1 MTTWN
6 YRGLL
11 YGAFFV
17 WSLLTSCAHVA
28 PLPADR
34 MRTVIE
40 AREKRAT
47 ELMFHGELAEALI
60 QWKVLKT
67 LEPKNPEFTQQ
78 LLATKVL
85 IRKRVN
91 DHVQLGKRAL
101 SEGNITLA
109 KQEFL
114 KALSLDP
121 YMSTPFSCL
130 KEIEKERA
138 MKIQAKKIQQLA
150 KKRKAPARV
159 RLQSVSSQ
167 EDYYLQLGIG
177 LLRQGRLNESI
188 REIEKYLNTYP
199 KDREASEYLA
209 EAHLK
214 LGIDCYEQGEMAK
227 ALMHLEEARKYKPA
241 GSSQLNDYLT
251 WTRQGLAEDFYQK
264 GMRVY
269 LKDITKAIEY
279 WEKSVSYDPKNI
291 NAQMRLEKAYKI
303 RKKLREIEKTQ
314 GQNRPKR

>member
-34 MRTVIE
+34 TRTVIE

-47 ELMFHGELAEALI
+47 ELMFQGELAEALI
-60 QWKVLKT
+60 QWQVLKT

-85 IRKRVN
+85 IRKRIN
-91 DHVQLGKRAL
+91 DHVQLGKKAL
-101 SEGNITLA
+101 SEDNITLA

-114 KALSLDP
+114 KALALDP
-121 YMSTPFSCL
+121 HMSTPFSCL
-130 KEIEKERA
+130 KEMEKERA
-138 MKIQAKKIQQLA
+138 MKIQAKKIQRLA
-150 KKRKAPARV
+150 KKRKAPARAK
-159 RLQSVSSQ
+159 LQSVSSQ

-177 LLRQGRLNESI
+177 LFRQGRLNESI

-199 KDREASEYLA
+199 KDREAGEYLA
-209 EAHLK
+209 EGHLK

-227 ALMHLEEARKYKPA
+227 ALIHLEEARRYKPA
-241 GSSQLNDYLT
+241 GSSQLNDYLA

-303 RKKLREIEKTQ
+303 RKKLREIEKNT
-314 GQNRPKR
+314 GPK

>member
-6 YRGLL
+6 RRGLL

-17 WSLLTSCAHVA
+17 WSLFTSCAHVA
-28 PLPADR
+28 PPPADR
-34 MRTVIE
+34 MRTIIE

-47 ELMFHGELAEALI
+47 ELMFQGELAEALI
-60 QWKVLKT
+60 QWQVLKT
-67 LEPKNPEFTQQ
+67 LEPNNPEFTQQ

-91 DHVQLGKRAL
+91 DHVKLGKKAL
-101 SEGNITLA
+101 SKDNITLA

-114 KALSLDP
+114 KALALDP

-130 KEIEKERA
+130 KKIEKERA
-138 MKIQAKKIQQLA
+138 MKIQAKKIQRLA
-150 KKRKAPARV
+150 KKRKAPARAK
-159 RLQSVSSQ
+159 LQSVSSQ
-167 EDYYLQLGIG
+167 EAYYLQLGIG

-199 KDREASEYLA
+199 KDSEAGEYLA
-209 EAHLK
+209 KAHIK

-227 ALMHLEEARKYKPA
+227 ALMHLEEARRYKPA
-241 GSSQLNDYLT
+241 DSSQLNYYLT
-251 WTRQGLAEDFYQK
+251 RTRQVLAEDFYQK

-269 LKDITKAIEY
+269 LKNITKAIEY
-279 WEKSVSYDPKNI
+279 WEKSVFYDPKNI

-303 RKKLREIEKTQ
+303 QKKLKEIEKT
-314 GQNRPKR
+314 RRLK

>member
-199 KDREASEYLA
+199 KDREASKYLA

-227 ALMHLEEARKYKPA
+227 ALMHLEEARRYKPA
-241 GSSQLNDYLT
+241 GSSQLNYYLT
-251 WTRQGLAEDFYQK
+251 RTRQVLAEDFYQK

-269 LKDITKAIEY
+269 LKDIIKAIEY
-279 WEKSVSYDPKNI
+279 WEKSISYNPQHI

-303 RKKLREIEKTQ
+303 QKKLREIEKSQ
-314 GQNRPKR
+314 GQNRSKR